1 MDPNNNN
8 SASYPVGG
16 EPNADGG
23 DHLKIGSVW
32 FFQYL
37 EKLEEQSFFSWI

>member
-1 MDPNNNN
+1 MDPNINN
-8 SASYPVGG
+8 SASYPAGG

-32 FFQYL
+32 A
-37 EKLEEQSFFSWI
+37 FSIF